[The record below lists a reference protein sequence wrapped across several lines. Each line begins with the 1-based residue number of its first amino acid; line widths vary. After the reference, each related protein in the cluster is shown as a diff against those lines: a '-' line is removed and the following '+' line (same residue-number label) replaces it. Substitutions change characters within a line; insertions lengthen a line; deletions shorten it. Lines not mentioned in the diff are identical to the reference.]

1 MAKNEQKAM
10 QGGSGNWR
18 LGAAVVTA
26 LAASACCLGPLVLLG
41 LGISGAWISRLTALE
56 PYRPLFI
63 GLTLVFLGYAFYRV
77 YRRPGAESCEPGS
90 ACAHPRAPTI
100 NKIALWVVTIL
111 AVGIMAFPYLVPT
124 GSGGTTSTLQQTER
138 ATLAVEGMTCN
149 GCVLTVE
156 SSLKRV
162 KGVHSAA
169 VALEPPRALVEFDP
183 SLVTV
188 EELVEATTRA
198 GYPSRPLTGNEG
210 GKDE

>member
-1 MAKNEQKAM
+1 MEKDERRAA
-10 QGGSGNWR
+10 QGHSGNWR

-26 LAASACCLGPLVLLG
+26 VAASACCLGPLVLLG
-41 LGISGAWISRLTALE
+41 LGISGAWISGLTALE

-63 GLTLVFLGYAFYRV
+63 GLTLVFLGYAFYGV
-77 YRRPGAESCEPGS
+77 YRRPAAESCEPGS
-90 ACAHPRAPTI
+90 ACAHPRASVI

-111 AVGIMAFPYLVPT
+111 AAGIMAFPYVVPV
-124 GSGGTTSTLQQTER
+124 GSCGTTSSALQTER
-138 ATLAVEGMTCN
+138 AVLAMEGMTCN

-162 KGVHSAA
+162 EGVRSAG
-169 VALEPPRALVEFDP
+169 VSLEPPRALVEFDP

-188 EELVEATTRA
+188 EELVQATTRA